1 VQSSK
6 HLSSAL
12 GLSGLLTELLT
23 TRRQSTEHSAGKH
36 TFSCINNNLQNACV
50 AAGGQR
56 YAAHW
61 TGDNVSSWEHYRMN
75 FPMVI
80 NMGLSGYCIAGA
92 HAISVACQTSFQ
104 H

>member
-1 VQSSK
+1 M
-6 HLSSAL
+6 
-12 GLSGLLTELLT
+12 
-23 TRRQSTEHSAGKH
+23 
-36 TFSCINNNLQNACV
+36 

-80 NMGLSGYCIAGA
+80 NMGLSGYAIAGA
-92 HAISVACQTSFQ
+92 HANSVACQICFQ
-104 H
+104 HRCSQCHIPAILHAGMRQHILGHDYAVTSHRPNVIVSSFM